1 MYKHP
6 FKNNIYLNLDDD
18 SEDEIINYP
27 INYPINDPI
36 NGPINDPINDSIN
49 DSINNSI
56 NLYNIN
62 NIYIKNDDLS
72 NISNDDESSK
82 KYMEPS
88 ILENINLE
96 KYFSKD
102 NIERAKINN
111 KKLKITDKG
120 LYSISK
126 YYDAEW
132 ITNIITTFLKNIN
145 VNPLKCNII
154 DGTSGIGGNT
164 IDFSKYFRK
173 VYAIEIN
180 NVHYDVLK
188 NNLDALSISNV
199 NPHLNNFLNIITDMP
214 KFNISSD
221 IFFFDPPWG
230 GKSYKNFKFFNLKI
244 GKFQIYNI
252 INLLFDK
259 KFKYVILKAP
269 FNLNLSPIYN
279 NMKYCNMNVYSNPKK
294 NMIICIFY

>member
-1 MYKHP
+1 
-6 FKNNIYLNLDDD
+6 
-18 SEDEIINYP
+18 
-27 INYPINDPI
+27 
-36 NGPINDPINDSIN
+36 
-49 DSINNSI
+49 
-56 NLYNIN
+56 
-62 NIYIKNDDLS
+62 
-72 NISNDDESSK
+72 
-82 KYMEPS
+82 
-88 ILENINLE
+88 
-96 KYFSKD
+96 
-102 NIERAKINN
+102 
-111 KKLKITDKG
+111 LKITDKG

-126 YYDAEW
+126 YYDAVW
-132 ITNIITTFLKNIN
+132 ITNIIITFLRNIN
-145 VNPLKCNII
+145 INPLKCNII

-199 NPHLNNFLNIITDMP
+199 NPYLNNFLNIITDMS

-279 NMKYCNMNVYSNPKK
+279 SMKYSNMNVYSNPKK